1 MAKKAR
7 NAKAAGKQKIGKKA
21 ALPKKA
27 SAKKPTPAKK
37 AKKAAKKAR
46 VLKAAAPA
54 PAGFGPAALAPA
66 AAPPPPPKAVPPH
79 DPEILAAV
87 GECVDK
93 FMDDAPHPGWSNG
106 DKVTKFKY
114 SPVSIVGLL
123 TTVQACLLPKYQ
135 FTIPKNF
142 AKKCTSDTETIL
154 QMKIDIRHATTRV

>member
-7 NAKAAGKQKIGKKA
+7 RAKPASKKVGKKSVA
-21 ALPKKA
+21 RKKA
-27 SAKKPTPAKK
+27 SVKKSAPAKK
-37 AKKAAKKAR
+37 AKKAAKKAAP
-46 VLKAAAPA
+46 VGKAAAPA

-66 AAPPPPPKAVPPH
+66 VAPPPKAVQPH

-106 DKVTKFKY
+106 DKVTKYKY

-123 TTVQACLLPKYQ
+123 TTVQACLLPKFQ
-135 FTIPKNF
+135 FDIPNGF

-154 QMKIDIRHATTRV
+154 QMKIDISAATKKV